1 MRSAKGV
8 ELFIIKKI
16 ISALVWIIPF
26 SLIMSVSLIF
36 IFKVIPCLEREIVKN
51 ALVAFF
57 AAFFGAFF
65 TFSLVEYGKYVERI
79 RKHRGKHINSLVK
92 IERILNR
99 TIETIDKN
107 IQFYKNYYKALKAGN
122 IITWTRDRI
131 PHDDSLLDD
140 LLNIDFVNDYF
151 IFLVDIKRINQDFE
165 TLENMYEEAKEYHYV
180 HKVIDRK
187 TYDYNISEFLRKIEH
202 RRNFL
207 EKLYE
212 DTIQL
217 LAKSR
222 VLLKERERKTFL
234 FGIQVSKEYK
244 ENFNELVKKES
255 IKLNEEIEEQKRI
268 SQEEINLLKR
278 KISESKEQ

>member
-26 SLIMSVSLIF
+26 SLIMSVSFIF
-36 IFKVIPCLEREIVKN
+36 IFKVIPGLEREIVKN

-57 AAFFGAFF
+57 AAFFGASF
-65 TFSLVEYGKYVERI
+65 TFSLVESGKYVERI
-79 RKHRGKHINSLVK
+79 RKHSGKHINSLVK
-92 IERILNR
+92 IERTLNR

-107 IQFYKNYYKALKAGN
+107 IQFYQNYYKAMKTGN
-122 IITWTRDRI
+122 IIVWTSDRI
-131 PHDDSLLDD
+131 PYDDSLLDD

-151 IFLVDIKRINQDFE
+151 IFLVDIKRVNQDFE
-165 TLENMYEEAKEYHYV
+165 TSENVYKEVKKYHFV
-180 HKVIDRK
+180 HEVIDRK
-187 TYDYNISEFLRKIEH
+187 TYEYNISECLKKIEH
-202 RRNFL
+202 IFNFL

-217 LAKSR
+217 YAKSR
-222 VLLKERERKTFL
+222 VLLKERNRKTFL

-244 ENFNELVKKES
+244 ENFEELVKKES
-255 IKLNEEIEEQKRI
+255 IKLDKEIEEQKRI
-268 SQEEINLLKR
+268 SQEEIDLLKR